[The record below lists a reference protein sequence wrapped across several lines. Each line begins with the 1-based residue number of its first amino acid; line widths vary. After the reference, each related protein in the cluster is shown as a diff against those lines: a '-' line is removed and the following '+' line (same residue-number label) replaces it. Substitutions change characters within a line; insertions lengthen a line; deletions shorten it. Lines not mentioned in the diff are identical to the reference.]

1 MDVKGFQQYL
11 LLEKGLSPN
20 TREAYQH
27 DILKLKVY
35 LDQEEAGLDAG
46 KVSLKQLRNFSKWL
60 SDIGISSGSQARI
73 MSGIKAYF
81 AFLEEEE
88 LITINPTA
96 LWEGPKLKRK
106 LPEVLDYHE
115 IEQMIAAIDL
125 TSATGERDKTIMEL
139 MFACGLRV
147 SELVNIQTGNI
158 YAKEGFVRIT
168 GKGNKERLVPI
179 GKSALKQIEL
189 YLKYYRNHQ
198 TPKKAFTGHL
208 FLNNRGTALSR
219 VMVFLLVKK
228 YASAAGIAKNIS
240 PHTFRHSF
248 ATVLVENG
256 ADLRAVQMML
266 GHESIAT
273 TEIYTHLDKNYLKSV
288 IADFHPRS

>member
-27 DILKLKVY
+27 DIQKLKVY

-46 KVSLKQLRNFSKWL
+46 KVSLQQLRNFSKWL
-60 SDIGISSGSQARI
+60 SDMGIASGSQARI

-88 LITINPTA
+88 LISINPTA

-115 IEQMIAAIDL
+115 IEQMIAAVDL
-125 TSATGERDKTIMEL
+125 SSATGERDKTIMEL

-179 GKSALKQIEL
+179 GKSALNQIEL

-208 FLNNRGTALSR
+208 FLNNRGAALSR

-228 YASAAGIAKNIS
+228 YAAAAGITKNIS